1 MARTLY
7 LLDGSSEVLFCGD
20 DPEKQAAELERILRE
35 RLGDDAATLLHE
47 ILDPEQNGRA
57 DLEWELKNYESS
69 CDSYRSTLQDVQ
81 EDLQT
86 ISKLVGGDRL
96 NRKKIADTVSAL
108 ITKIN
113 NEL

>member
-7 LLDGSSEVLFCGD
+7 LLDGSQEVLFCGD
-20 DPEKQAAELERILRE
+20 DPEKQAAELKRILRE
-35 RLGDDAATLLHE
+35 RLGDDAAALLRE

-57 DLEWELKNYESS
+57 DLEWELKNYERS

-86 ISKLVGGDRL
+86 ISDLVGGDHL
-96 NRKKIADTVSAL
+96 NRKKIDDTVSAL